1 MLAIFWVQSWWLGN
15 TPENQDE
22 PSRKNGHIFD
32 TFFWTDRFFRLLTF
46 TSLWK
51 RWNRQISHKKSPKSP
66 VEGFLPRLFK
76 SKIIWDSNHVLRNG
90 QIIESLTLNFI
101 FQWWKGTFK
110 DCQNRQLA
118 DFCHV
123 YFRQKSFDNQIMCWE
138 MVKSLKSNPWISFS
152 SDEKKHSKIAKIASW
167 RIFAAFK

>member
-101 FQWWKGTFK
+101 FQWWKGTFT
-110 DCQNRQLA
+110 
-118 DFCHV
+118 
-123 YFRQKSFDNQIMCWE
+123 S
-138 MVKSLKSNPWISFS
+138 
-152 SDEKKHSKIAKIASW
+152 HSKIAKKNPENTSHYGSCFFLMLPFNFSLKRATEGP
-167 RIFAAFK
+167 FKKKL